1 MNKLVLVIL
10 DGFGINEKTPKENA
24 IKQANTSTFDKLL
37 KADYASLGAHGK
49 FVGVPDDQMGN
60 SEIGHLTIGSG
71 RIIKNSIVTIDEMF
85 DNGEFEK
92 IKTFK
97 KGIEHCK
104 TNGSNLHILQIFGPG
119 GVHGS
124 DSHLRKILKII
135 PSDIDVFLHLFGD
148 GRDLQPNSMLD
159 LMKDFEIFLEAYPNV
174 KISSL
179 AGRYYGMDRDNNRE
193 RIQKAY
199 DEIIF
204 GENETSDTPS
214 EYIAKSYEN
223 LITDEFI
230 KPVSFMGMEK
240 VSNGDTVFFLNFR
253 SDRGKQMTQAFT
265 HSLNVE
271 KKNNTFSFIT
281 KNLDDVYFATMTKYY
296 PNYRLNIFIENEEV
310 KNTLGKVISN
320 HELRQLHLAE
330 TEKFAHVTKF
340 FNGDQ
345 QIVYDG
351 EKDILVPSHKVATY
365 DLDPDMSAQEIYDEF
380 EKNANDYDFVVMNFA
395 NGDMVGHTGVMEASI
410 KAIEKL
416 DEITEKIIKFC
427 DKNNFELLITAD
439 HGNCDEMGTIENP
452 KTAHTL
458 NNVPCRYIKKTI
470 IQKIKKSGGLAD
482 IAPTILKIMG
492 IDIPKE
498 MTGKALI

>member
-10 DGFGINEKTPKENA
+10 DWFGINEKTPKENA

-37 KADYASLGAHGK
+37 KADYASLGAHWK
-49 FVGVPDDQMGN
+49 FVWVPDDQMWN
-60 SEIGHLTIGSG
+60 SEIWHLTIWSG

-104 TNGSNLHILQIFGPG
+104 TNWSNLHILQIFGPWW
-119 GVHGS
+119 VHWS

-148 GRDLQPNSMLD
+148 WRDLQPNSMLD

-179 AGRYYGMDRDNNRE
+179 AWRYYGMDRDNNRE

-204 GENETSDTPS
+204 WENETSDTPS

-240 VSNGDTVFFLNFR
+240 VSNWDTVFFLNFR
-253 SDRGKQMTQAFT
+253 SDRWKQMTQAFT

-310 KNTLGKVISN
+310 KNTLWKVISN

-340 FNGDQ
+340 FNWDQ
-345 QIVYDG
+345 QIVYDW

-395 NGDMVGHTGVMEASI
+395 NWDMVGHTWVMEASI

-439 HGNCDEMGTIENP
+439 HGNCDEMWTIENP

-470 IQKIKKSGGLAD
+470 IQKIKKSWWLAD
-482 IAPTILKIMG
+482 IAPTILKIMW